1 MNIIELPVIGS
12 RHNQTENIFSLLSD
26 LTLRNFEGMD
36 LGIVDLDP
44 QNQIFFYFLSQDN
57 EQYHYLWDLI
67 IPHAIGCILIFD
79 WQDPRSIEKNL
90 QTIEYI
96 EERFSTPLHICS
108 LPAEN
113 DIPDDL
119 IKEELEVHGNRQLH
133 TFDPTSKESAKAIIL
148 RLLESQNDT

>member
-26 LTLRNFEGMD
+26 LSLRNFEGMD
-36 LGIVDLDP
+36 LGIVDLEK
-44 QNQIFFYFLSQDN
+44 QCQIYFYFLTQEND
-57 EQYHYLWDLI
+57 QYHYLWDLV
-67 IPHAIGCILIFD
+67 IPHAMACILIFD

-96 EERFSTPLHICS
+96 EQRFSTPLHICS

-119 IKEELEVHGNRQLH
+119 IKEELEVHGNRSLH
-133 TFDPTSKESAKAIIL
+133 TFDPNSKDSAKEV
-148 RLLESQNDT
+148 LLQLFKSLTDD

>member
-12 RHNQTENIFSLLSD
+12 RHNRIEDIYHLFSEHS
-26 LTLRNFEGMD
+26 LRNFEGMD
-36 LGIVDLDP
+36 LGILDLDNE
-44 QNQIFFYFLSQDN
+44 NQIYFYFLCQEN
-57 EQYHYLWDLI
+57 EQYHYLWDLV

-79 WQDPRSIEKNL
+79 WLDPRSIENNL

-119 IKEELEVHGNRQLH
+119 IKEELEVHGNRHLY
-133 TFDPTSKESAKAIIL
+133 TFDPTSIDSAKEIL
-148 RLLESQNDT
+148 LHLLESHNGD